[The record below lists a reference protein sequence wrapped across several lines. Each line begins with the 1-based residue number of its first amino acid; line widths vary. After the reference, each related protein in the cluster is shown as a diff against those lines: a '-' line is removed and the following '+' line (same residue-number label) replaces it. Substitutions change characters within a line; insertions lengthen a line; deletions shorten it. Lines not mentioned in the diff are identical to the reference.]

1 VSKLRIGS
9 RFALLRAIMN
19 VGPPPFLSANRPQE
33 QSGFARRASKA
44 CLAAPLI
51 IIGLSTSIYGFS
63 PNHRGPSGRGVFL
76 ILGAATAALFL
87 IGALCGILAMALAKP
102 AERRSVILRTLCG
115 FALLGLLVAIAVPN
129 FIRARELALRNKQS
143 LRQLST
149 AVADVRAQA
158 VVALTNGGK
167 TTVDPEPLLQS
178 FNQVE
183 KNSSGDTA
191 LLFQCTQR
199 FIKREM
205 SYQQTYAQAASD
217 LTAAKVVMV
226 ANLERRSQ
234 ISGRKAVVQK
244 FLDANDALKTFI
256 LQSELN
262 LRKELTDAGVS
273 AQQTE
278 GALKGFRKTWQPQ
291 AQLLMSIRDADD
303 RFGHQL
309 LEVLDLFDGQWGQW
323 RYDTSANVVRFEDGN
338 ALRKYKALM
347 AEIKQTS
354 GDQAAAQQRLAALL
368 SQPNS
373 MF

>member
-1 VSKLRIGS
+1 
-9 RFALLRAIMN
+9 M
-19 VGPPPFLSANRPQE
+19 LSADRPQE
-33 QSGFARRASKA
+33 ASGFARQASKA
-44 CLAAPLI
+44 SLAAPI
-51 IIGLSTSIYGFS
+51 IIIALSICVSGFS
-63 PNHRGPSGRGVFL
+63 QNHRDPSGRPLFL
-76 ILGAATAALFL
+76 IFGAVTAVLFL
-87 IGALCGILAMALAKP
+87 IGVLSGILAMALAKP
-102 AERRSVILRTLCG
+102 AERRSVMLRALCG

-167 TTVDPEPLLQS
+167 TTVDPEPLLES
-178 FNQVE
+178 FNQLE
-183 KNSSGDTA
+183 KNSSGETA
-191 LLFQCTQR
+191 VLFQCTQR
-199 FIKREM
+199 FIKREL

-217 LTAAKVVMV
+217 LTAAKVVTV

-256 LQSELN
+256 LQSESN
-262 LRKELTDAGVS
+262 LRKELTNADVS

-278 GALKGFRKTWQPQ
+278 AALKGFRKTWQPQ
-291 AQLLMSIRDADD
+291 AQLLISIREADD
-303 RFGHQL
+303 RFSHEL
-309 LEVLDLFDGQWGQW
+309 LDMLDLFDSQWGQW

-347 AEIKQTS
+347 AQIKQTS
-354 GDQAAAQQRLAALL
+354 TDQAAAQQRLAALL

-373 MF
+373 